1 MIPELYRSFETSTLK
16 GLVSYGDPLD
26 EESRTESRG
35 KGDEEG
41 SPRGRVPGRGRRYRS
56 SLGRRR
62 RWLRLGWRL
71 LTRRGSNR

>member
-26 EESRTESRG
+26 EESRTDDRG

-41 SPRGRVPGRGRRYRS
+41 SPRERIQGRGRRYRP
-56 SLGRRR
+56 SLGPKR
-62 RWLRLGWRL
+62 RWLRLGRRL
-71 LTRRGSNR
+71 LTRREPR